1 MDEKITR
8 TAEAIKNGKNIKEF
22 KKNNLLRIYLRMRKS
37 SEANLKPID
46 ASYEFTK
53 WHQAI
58 VKSRS
63 DVNESTEKLRN
74 SLPKEAHLNFSVQD
88 KKIYWFG
95 FVETT
100 PDSYKQVYE

>member
-1 MDEKITR
+1 MDEKIIW

-22 KKNNLLRIYLRMRKS
+22 KKKNLLRIYLRMRKS

-46 ASYEFTK
+46 TSYEFGK
-53 WHQAI
+53 LNQAI

-95 FVETT
+95 FVETK
-100 PDSYKQVYE
+100 PESYKQVYE

>member
-1 MDEKITR
+1 MDEKIIW

-22 KKNNLLRIYLRMRKS
+22 KKNLLRIYLRMRKS

-46 ASYEFTK
+46 ASYEFNK
-53 WHQAI
+53 LNQAI
-58 VKSRS
+58 AKSRS

-95 FVETT
+95 FVETK
-100 PDSYKQVYE
+100 PESYKQVYE

>member
-1 MDEKITR
+1 MDEKITWA
-8 TAEAIKNGKNIKEF
+8 AEAIKNGKNIKEF
-22 KKNNLLRIYLRMRKS
+22 KKKNLLRIYLRMRKS
-37 SEANLKPID
+37 SEANLKPIE
-46 ASYEFTK
+46 ASYEFAK
-53 WHQAI
+53 KNQAI
-58 VKSRS
+58 AKSRS
-63 DVNESTEKLRN
+63 DVNESTEKLRS